1 MKIVDPVASQRVVN
15 LLILFNIMKN
25 LEKYYPSWM
34 KLKTAAYYSG
44 VGKERL
50 KDLARDGHIK
60 GFQDPDSRRGDWIFD
75 KNSLDQYRENQAGRL
90 YEKAFA
96 IMGRS

>member
-1 MKIVDPVASQRVVN
+1 MNDCEFPR
-15 LLILFNIMKN
+15 
-25 LEKYYPSWM
+25 WM
-34 KLKTAAYYSG
+34 KLKSAAFYSG
-44 VGKERL
+44 IGRQRL
-50 KDLARDGHIK
+50 KDLAMDGHIK

-75 KNSLDQYRENQAGRL
+75 RKSLDLYRENQAGQI